1 MARPTFTVPETD
13 MKNEFIRKIR
23 TRFGNLYEGRDS
35 TFMAFAETIG
45 DELNLIR
52 RETESKFS
60 TLQMSNAAQESLDS
74 IALNTY
80 GLQRRPASRA
90 YIDYRE
96 SNLYFYIEEG
106 TFGDINNGSDIILP
120 EGVTVSV
127 KSNALGSNVN
137 YVLTQTYTLPAD
149 QKIGY
154 CSAQSIDT
162 GFSQNVGKESLTF
175 HDFTNYTKA
184 DSGSLKVSN
193 RFAVLNGA
201 DRESDRL
208 FRSRLNNFL
217 TARTNLN
224 EDWLILKAIMVPG
237 VADVRMIPNYFGIGT
252 LGMIV
257 HGAGRESTESLI
269 NFVRRRAKEVISPG
283 LSIEVVGGINV
294 YLDFDI
300 RVYIKSVLGVVQK
313 QGLVSLIKENIYR
326 ILEEAE
332 FRGFIDFNQ
341 ISNLIK
347 SSIQDVNILGFGRTT
362 NGTLFEK
369 VYERKSDRFGA
380 LPEYREEL
388 VSNTLS
394 LAEDEKLSFGV
405 VNVIL
410 EVGDA

>member
-1 MARPTFTVPETD
+1 
-13 MKNEFIRKIR
+13 
-23 TRFGNLYEGRDS
+23 
-35 TFMAFAETIG
+35 
-45 DELNLIR
+45 
-52 RETESKFS
+52 
-60 TLQMSNAAQESLDS
+60 
-74 IALNTY
+74 
-80 GLQRRPASRA
+80 
-90 YIDYRE
+90 
-96 SNLYFYIEEG
+96 
-106 TFGDINNGSDIILP
+106 
-120 EGVTVSV
+120 
-127 KSNALGSNVN
+127 
-137 YVLTQTYTLPAD
+137 
-149 QKIGY
+149 
-154 CSAQSIDT
+154 
-162 GFSQNVGKESLTF
+162 
-175 HDFTNYTKA
+175 YTKA

-252 LGMIV
+252 LGMVV